1 LEVLPEIV
9 DAVKGSKVEV
19 YVDGGIR
26 KGTDVFKALAL
37 GARAVFLGRPIVYG
51 LAYQGEEGV
60 RSVLSLINYEFRLAM
75 ALAGKEG
82 KERRGEELSTIFH
95 FPPPGLLT
103 KFVTFALY
111 RMYVDRQDHSRLYH
125 SSRGDIAWQK
135 LCQIS
140 F

>member
-9 DAVKGSKVEV
+9 DAVKGTNVEV

-60 RSVLSLINYEFRLAM
+60 RNVLSMINYEFRLAM
-75 ALAGKEG
+75 ALS
-82 KERRGEELSTIFH
+82 GE
-95 FPPPGLLT
+95 
-103 KFVTFALY
+103 
-111 RMYVDRQDHSRLYH
+111 
-125 SSRGDIAWQK
+125 
-135 LCQIS
+135 
-140 F
+140 

>member
-75 ALAGKEG
+75 ALAGE
-82 KERRGEELSTIFH
+82 ECAEHHFFRCQRGF
-95 FPPPGLLT
+95 
-103 KFVTFALY
+103 
-111 RMYVDRQDHSRLYH
+111 
-125 SSRGDIAWQK
+125 
-135 LCQIS
+135 
-140 F
+140 